1 MHNFSHFPL
10 LFFFLCIQRMFFIN
24 VLKWK
29 KCSKKKLYVSLKSK
43 RKSCGKLYVIR
54 KKEVVIL
61 IVEKQFKILRK
72 NDLRLLIKIMHEAN
86 TKSISYVCCGN
97 QRCGENM
104 CIKFFPLLKNHL
116 KKACFNLIIKS
127 ITLKSIVL

>member
-1 MHNFSHFPL
+1 MA
-10 LFFFLCIQRMFFIN
+10 
-24 VLKWK
+24 
-29 KCSKKKLYVSLKSK
+29 
-43 RKSCGKLYVIR
+43 
-54 KKEVVIL
+54 IL

-116 KKACFNLIIKS
+116 KKSMFQFDNKKYNIEKHS
-127 ITLKSIVL
+127 VVVLSNMKPKNPLLPVKKKQNRET